1 MKRRIYMFIDIHTHA
16 FRKPP
21 VGINPQK
28 PNEHIATVEDLIEM
42 FDTYEIEKGAVLP
55 MVSSEVYLTQAN
67 EDILDMAEKY
77 PDRIIPFCNIDPRYG
92 SNSSETPLD
101 MILQYYK
108 NKGCKGIGEVMPL
121 LEFSDPRVQNLFR
134 CAEKVGLPVTFE
146 GACQKNTGFGMYLD
160 QGLPQLEQ
168 TLMSYTG
175 LKIVGHGSVFWS
187 EISRLETPGERAY
200 FYTVD
205 GRQVG
210 RCPESPIKEEGVV
223 PVLLRRYPN
232 LYGDL
237 SDATA
242 YNALARD
249 EEYGPKFLEE
259 FQDKLMFG
267 TDYFFPGCPVKLP
280 SLLKRWRE
288 EGKISE
294 TVFNKIAREN
304 AIRIYGL

>member
-1 MKRRIYMFIDIHTHA
+1 MCTDCKSILSKNTEIKKSSPLREGVRLALQMGENEQSKQFKINRQCKRIGKSTAREEQNYYKTANEKENMFIDIHTHA

-121 LEFSDPRVQNLFR
+121 FR
-134 CAEKVGLPVTFE
+134 PKGAE
-146 GACQKNTGFGMYLD
+146 
-160 QGLPQLEQ
+160 
-168 TLMSYTG
+168 
-175 LKIVGHGSVFWS
+175 SVS
-187 EISRLETPGERAY
+187 LCGKSR
-200 FYTVD
+200 
-205 GRQVG
+205 
-210 RCPESPIKEEGVV
+210 SPCYV
-223 PVLLRRYPN
+223 
-232 LYGDL
+232 
-237 SDATA
+237 
-242 YNALARD
+242 
-249 EEYGPKFLEE
+249 
-259 FQDKLMFG
+259 
-267 TDYFFPGCPVKLP
+267 
-280 SLLKRWRE
+280 
-288 EGKISE
+288 
-294 TVFNKIAREN
+294 
-304 AIRIYGL
+304 